1 MLDQT
6 EERFSKGPKTQK
18 KKKVRFEDDLYS
30 EQASNSFSNSNNNL
44 QGSGTMAPGAARP
57 LPQQEYLNALGI
69 EIAGYDTSVRSSSSY
84 NSPYDSQSSPFSLRD
99 HPPLAAPA
107 PLPPNPY
114 HYNFEKSKLYAV
126 FKSLKV
132 AELALYTR
140 LKPSDNQIRILQ
152 RRILNSELRRGA
164 YTSTPEVEKAEQQI
178 KRLLEER
185 YTEEM
190 ELYRIRMDLARTWEE
205 VDIADWEAEW
215 DAQLDA
221 EWETDDG
228 AEDVDGD
235 AKSYGEALYSIM
247 N

>member
-1 MLDQT
+1 MLNQT
-6 EERFSKGPKTQK
+6 EEKFSKGPEYQGEK
-18 KKKVRFEDDLYS
+18 KIRFEEDLYS
-30 EQASNSFSNSNNNL
+30 EQASNSFSNSNENL
-44 QGSGTMAPGAARP
+44 QGSGTMAPGAAQP

-69 EIAGYDTSVRSSSSY
+69 EITGYDNPVRPSSSC
-84 NSPYDSQSSPFSLRD
+84 NSPYDSQSSPFLLHD

-114 HYNFEKSKLYAV
+114 YYNFEKTKLYAV

-140 LKPSDNQIRILQ
+140 LKPSDNRIRILQ

-178 KRLLEER
+178 KKLLEER

-190 ELYRIRMDLARTWEE
+190 ELYRIRIDLARTWEE
-205 VDIADWEAEW
+205 LDIADWEAEW
-215 DAQLDA
+215 DAQLA

-228 AEDVDGD
+228 GEDVDGD
-235 AKSYGEALYSIM
+235 AKSYGKALYSIM